1 MQRKCFNEI
10 EFSQLFNFA
19 FFVLLFHSVKVYQKQ
34 PSKKCFSKS
43 DMIKYIMELVF
54 SKRANLEI
62 FFSEM
67 TSIKDMFYGI
77 N

>member
-1 MQRKCFNEI
+1 MQKKCFNET

-19 FFVLLFHSVKVYQKQ
+19 FFVLLFHSVEVYQKQ

-43 DMIKYIMELVF
+43 DMIKHIMELVF
-54 SKRANLEI
+54 SKRANLEV